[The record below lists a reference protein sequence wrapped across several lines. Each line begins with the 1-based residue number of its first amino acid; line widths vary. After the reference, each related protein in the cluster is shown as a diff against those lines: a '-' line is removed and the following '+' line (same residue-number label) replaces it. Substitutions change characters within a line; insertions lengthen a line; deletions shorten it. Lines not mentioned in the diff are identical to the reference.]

1 MNRDAATQVSEVQLL
16 QEFGSVTSTRD
27 VSTQVSEDELRND
40 EHSPVDEDQEP
51 VDPFVP
57 SAPEQLPDAASGVYG
72 DELQLLPLDGS
83 TDFIEDATVGFQTAT
98 DQDFV
103 DLLDDF
109 NKGWQFGSPTRTLS
123 HGFIFFFFFFETKS
137 WVHSD

>member
-1 MNRDAATQVSEVQLL
+1 MNRDAATQVSEAQLL

-57 SAPEQLPDAASGVYG
+57 SAPEQLPDAASGVNG
-72 DELQLLPLDGS
+72 DELQLLPFDGS

-103 DLLDDF
+103 DLLGDF
-109 NKGWQFGSPTRTLS
+109 NKGWAIWFTNEDS
-123 HGFIFFFFFFETKS
+123 KS
-137 WVHSD
+137 WVHSFFFLF